1 MENIIRLTAGDLT
14 KYTSQRSGEIKFGER
29 ILTVPKNEDPYEYI
43 KNCDADF
50 VLLGV
55 PEDIGVKANFGR
67 PGAASAWESAI
78 RAIVNLQHNKFCKG
92 NRLLILGHINV
103 KDAIAQSVELDVKMK
118 DDRKKLSDLVEK

>member
-1 MENIIRLTAGDLT
+1 
-14 KYTSQRSGEIKFGER
+14 
-29 ILTVPKNEDPYEYI
+29 
-43 KNCDADF
+43 
-50 VLLGV
+50 LLGV

-118 DDRKKLSDLVEK
+118 DDRKKLSDLVEKIDKEVSHAVCQIILAGKTPIIIGGGHNNAYGNI